1 MFSEVQAILHVIVY
15 LRAERGNSYPGDRD
29 PLKII
34 QNECLWSVCV
44 VNMPASHFS
53 TPTLSN
59 LRAWTRGFDLDPLAM
74 AAIHLTSTSYCL
86 ILILFLLF
94 VLF

>member
-1 MFSEVQAILHVIVY
+1 M
-15 LRAERGNSYPGDRD
+15 
-29 PLKII
+29 
-34 QNECLWSVCV
+34 